1 MSMGSVGCLSNIEFL
16 IALVGDVAMNLITLS
31 LHYLSHSNLSGLFNC
46 YNGCLASIVAL
57 VKDLITVTLPLF
69 ILPFL
74 EFVATLI
81 IFIDDYTGTAG
92 LRFPEQALWL
102 LSYSEIIVVEG
113 ENALLDMGGL
123 A

>member
-1 MSMGSVGCLSNIEFL
+1 MTMGSDGCLSNIEFL

-31 LHYLSHSNLSGLFNC
+31 LHDLSHSNLSGLFNC

-57 VKDLITVTLPLF
+57 VNDFITVTLPLLT
-69 ILPFL
+69 LPFL
-74 EFVATLI
+74 ELVATLT

-92 LRFPEQALWL
+92 LRFTEQALWL
-102 LSYSEIIVVEG
+102 LSYSEITVVEG
-113 ENALLDMGGL
+113 ENALLEMGGL